1 MIAGGDRIDRHRFRG
16 NSVAMKLRGRLV
28 AGGLCV
34 VVGVL
39 ALVVWLGLPDAVG
52 PTTVEHPNPR
62 FLVIA
67 GVAVLIALG
76 VLIGAL
82 PASRSPY
89 RLILSGFA
97 IGAALM
103 VAIALPADGRP
114 WSITLS
120 MPAQVAAVAV
130 TALLVGG
137 AAVIAGH
144 GWIIATASAVVSL
157 AVGFVEPQYLP
168 AAVQVLFLVSVL
180 LTGDRRDWLR
190 TGVAAALAVVA
201 SYVALIIPA
210 VAAGQ
215 AIRWWPGVA
224 SLPAIYATDALPGL
238 LLGTLAAALVLLARP
253 RTGEPGVR
261 SGYRVESDRLRRL
274 VGGLVIA
281 GAIVAWSFG
290 LASFEPELRATVD
303 LADAQARAGGPFL
316 GDADMVEALG
326 LAGKDF
332 RWAAIILGLGG
343 VLLFVRGSN
352 RRTVAAVVALVG
364 WLTAD
369 VVGDRLDPGGWGLP
383 DSVRPSLVFGVSAA
397 VVVTIVVTV
406 AVVLGRRV
414 LPGPQRP
421 VGLRVVYAAVAFG
434 AAPMLAYADGGNRYL
449 PTGMQAASAALA
461 ILLVLVG
468 VTLAAAAAPERS
480 RSRLAIA
487 ALVGVLAAALMAW
500 RYLIETTAVRIAWGN
515 GLVVPLAGFLAASA
529 FAVVALGLNRPR
541 TGPAWFV
548 AVLTFVVTPPL
559 AWATLSGAVWV
570 GYRAEDWLSP
580 LTGDPAMF
588 DGYPMV
594 VIGAA
599 AGLTLA
605 MLLVVPGSW
614 WGRPS
619 APAPDPA
626 TDAGPESA
634 QTTLV
639 LSG

>member
-1 MIAGGDRIDRHRFRG
+1 VTAG
-16 NSVAMKLRGRLV
+16 A
-28 AGGLCV
+28 
-34 VVGVL
+34 
-39 ALVVWLGLPDAVG
+39 
-52 PTTVEHPNPR
+52 
-62 FLVIA
+62 
-67 GVAVLIALG
+67 AVLIALG

-114 WSITLS
+114 WSIALS

-157 AVGFVEPQYLP
+157 ALGFVEPQYLP

-190 TGVAAALAVVA
+190 TGVAAALAVLA
-201 SYVALIIPA
+201 SYVALVIPA

-215 AIRWWPGVA
+215 AVRWWPSVA
-224 SLPAIYATDALPGL
+224 SLPMIYATDALPGL

-253 RTGEPGVR
+253 RMDEPGVR

-303 LADAQARAGGPFL
+303 LANARARAGGPFL

-383 DSVRPSLVFGVSAA
+383 DSVPA
-397 VVVTIVVTV
+397 V
-406 AVVLGRRV
+406 AGLRGRRGGRGHDRGRGGG
-414 LPGPQRP
+414 GPRP
-421 VGLRVVYAAVAFG
+421 AGAARPATTGRAAGGLRGGGLRRG
-434 AAPMLAYADGGNRYL
+434 ADARLRRRWQPYL
-449 PTGMQAASAALA
+449 PAGMQAASAAVA

-480 RSRLAIA
+480 PARLAIA
-487 ALVGVLAAALMAW
+487 ALVGVVAAALMAW
-500 RYLIETTAVRIAWGN
+500 RYLIETTAVRIAWGD
-515 GLVVPLAGFLAASA
+515 GLVLPLAGFLAARRSPWWRS
-529 FAVVALGLNRPR
+529 GSTDR
-541 TGPAWFV
+541 GP
-548 AVLTFVVTPPL
+548 
-559 AWATLSGAVWV
+559 G
-570 GYRAEDWLSP
+570 R
-580 LTGDPAMF
+580 
-588 DGYPMV
+588 
-594 VIGAA
+594 
-599 AGLTLA
+599 
-605 MLLVVPGSW
+605 PGSS
-614 WGRPS
+614 RC
-619 APAPDPA
+619 
-626 TDAGPESA
+626 
-634 QTTLV
+634 
-639 LSG
+639 